1 MELEIRPA
9 TPSDAQK
16 VRAFLEGLS
25 EDSRWLRYH
34 SPVPIVRG
42 WMVDAVVNSDHETRE
57 ALLAIDGGRVLG
69 VAEWG
74 IDNSQAG
81 TAHVAVVV
89 DEAFRRRGVAR
100 ELTEYLV
107 ANAREHGIGEFVARV
122 LSLNRPT
129 MGLIQRVAPQR
140 QTRFDG
146 PTVEVRIP
154 LSVPA

>member
-9 TPSDAQK
+9 TPSDAQE

-100 ELTEYLV
+100 ELTQRR
-107 ANAREHGIGEFVARV
+107 ATGPCM
-122 LSLNRPT
+122 RPRT
-129 MGLIQRVAPQR
+129 RRNMTAPAPASTPASMGTSRADC
-140 QTRFDG
+140 TTSAAGD
-146 PTVEVRIP
+146 
-154 LSVPA
+154 